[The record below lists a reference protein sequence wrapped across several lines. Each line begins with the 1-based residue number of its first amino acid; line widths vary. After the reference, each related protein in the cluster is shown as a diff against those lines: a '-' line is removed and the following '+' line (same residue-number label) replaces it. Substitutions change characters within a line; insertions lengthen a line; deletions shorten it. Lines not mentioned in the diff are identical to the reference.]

1 METARQ
7 AWLTIEAQFLGN
19 SESCVL
25 QLDAK
30 FHAFK

>member
-7 AWLTIEAQFLGN
+7 AWLAIEAQFLGN
-19 SESCVL
+19 HESCVL

-30 FHAFK
+30 FCVFK